1 MQCITT
7 LTGHHWGTGE
17 CRLPEHTL
25 HVRSHRGGCL
35 YSQLWTQC
43 AECQSSGSGGEIL
56 TTEVVRDMNFW

>member
-7 LTGHHWGTGE
+7 LTGHHWGKDV

-25 HVRSHRGGCL
+25 HVRSHRGGWL

-43 AECQSSGSGGEIL
+43 VECQSSGSGGEIL
-56 TTEVVRDMNFW
+56 TTEVVGEK

>member
-7 LTGHHWGTGE
+7 LTGHHWGMGE

-35 YSQLWTQC
+35 YSPLWTQC
-43 AECQSSGSGGEIL
+43 VECQSSGSGGEIL
-56 TTEVVRDMNFW
+56 TTEVVGEK